1 MTEAQ
6 LDNHLKTGTFDVFV
20 ARQPI
25 FQRDL
30 QVYGYELLYR
40 ANMENSFDGTPDDI
54 ATARVI
60 ANAFLSIG
68 AEKLLNGKPAFLNFN
83 SSLLTLEYAAL
94 ASLQSAVVEILENV
108 EPLPEVLT
116 ACRKL
121 KAKGYTLALDDS
133 VDEERIG
140 PWIDLVDIVKVD
152 FLKTDA
158 RKRDK
163 ILALCKRHDIRVLA
177 EKLETQQDFEHA
189 AALGYDYY
197 QGYFFARPT
206 ILRGR
211 AIPDAKLMLLQ
222 LLREISRPEV
232 DFDQVEKLLQRNVS
246 LVYKLLRY
254 VNSAVFS
261 WRSKITSVR
270 HAMGLLGETELR
282 KWLSLLLVSQLGS
295 NAIPEVVVN
304 SLVRARFAELVSP
317 MIDLESRKS
326 SAFLLGLLSN
336 LDTLLNCPMT
346 EALAELNLDDELS
359 NALLGQR
366 SDHDTFSELRELMD
380 AYEATDSAKILGIS
394 EDFRLPATD
403 LTKAYVQAVEWA
415 DSVARD

>member
-40 ANMENSFDGTPDDI
+40 GNMENSFDGTPDDI

-108 EPLPEVLT
+108 EPTPDVLA

-133 VDEERIG
+133 VDEARIE

-152 FLKTDA
+152 FLKTDTRA
-158 RKRDK
+158 RDK
-163 ILALCKRHDIRVLA
+163 ILARCKRHDIRVLA

-189 AALGYDYY
+189 ASLGYDYY

-222 LLREISRPEV
+222 LLREISQPEV
-232 DFDQVEKLLQRNVS
+232 DFDRVEKLLQRNVS

-254 VNSAVFS
+254 VNSAAFS

-282 KWLSLLLVSQLGS
+282 KWLCLLLVSQLGS
-295 NAIPEVVVN
+295 NAIPEVVVH

-336 LDTLLNCPMT
+336 LDTLLNCPMM

-359 NALLGQR
+359 NALLR
-366 SDHDTFSELRELMD
+366 RSSDHDTFSELRELME
-380 AYEATDSAKILGIS
+380 AYEATDYFKISGIA
-394 EDFRLPATD
+394 EQFRLPPTE
-403 LTKAYVQAVEWA
+403 LTKAYVEAVEWA
-415 DSVARD
+415 DTVARD